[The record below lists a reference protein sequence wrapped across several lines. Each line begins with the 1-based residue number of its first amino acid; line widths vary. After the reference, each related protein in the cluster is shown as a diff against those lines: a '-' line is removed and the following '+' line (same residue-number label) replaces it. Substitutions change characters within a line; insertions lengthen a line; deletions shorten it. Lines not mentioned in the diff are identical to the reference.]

1 VLGEDGNM
9 TDRSSSALCEAE
21 GGKDFQEGDVV
32 EVSLLLPG
40 WQVAALESVAEQRG
54 LTAATVVRNLIREFI
69 AARLSPGHAL

>member
-40 WQVAALESVAEQRG
+40 WQVAALERAAEQLG
-54 LTAATVVRNLIREFI
+54 LTAAAVVRNLIREFI
-69 AARLSPGHAL
+69 AARVPPGRTL